1 MTSTTRGKKE
11 HARPGKKKRG
21 EEVEGKEGREGGR
34 HTRKEDRR
42 RERQGEGGRRATDK
56 KKKKVGSAEGENRTR
71 DLQIADCTI
80 MRLAQLPTVLLPH
93 SHYNAFF
100 LMLASCSIASLL
112 LHSFPLCASLL
123 LALLLVSRNTSHL
136 VVVGLRPS
144 SMMEMTV
151 REGATIRRSRG
162 RNTRNKEGRG
172 SAACWL
178 AAASLRPSFLPS
190 PSQPSFT
197 HSRNPNLLA
206 WAMCRCAFAR
216 SESLV

>member
-1 MTSTTRGKKE
+1 
-11 HARPGKKKRG
+11 
-21 EEVEGKEGREGGR
+21 
-34 HTRKEDRR
+34 
-42 RERQGEGGRRATDK
+42 
-56 KKKKVGSAEGENRTR
+56 
-71 DLQIADCTI
+71 